1 MRTSQARIV
10 LSTAGAE
17 EQARSIAR
25 QLVDERLA
33 ACVNIVGPI
42 RAIYRW
48 RGAIEEEG
56 EFLLLIK
63 TRAALMRKVERRV
76 IALHSYDVPEVLAI
90 AAQEGSARY
99 LKWLLEST
107 TAASGVTARPARRRS
122 KRDVS

>member
-1 MRTSQARIV
+1 
-10 LSTAGAE
+10 
-17 EQARSIAR
+17 
-25 QLVDERLA
+25 
-33 ACVNIVGPI
+33 VGPI
-42 RAIYRW
+42 RSIYRW

-90 AAQEGSARY
+90 AAQEGSAKY
-99 LKWLLEST
+99 LQWLLEST